1 MADNRFDRAVRWAAL
16 AGVPL
21 LLLIGYLASRE
32 GEAPEQ
38 PSAPL
43 SSIDATG
50 LSAASPSPSYVV
62 AGDQLH
68 VVTPPTAPAPSPP
81 PAPAARDLPTAE
93 PMPQSAAPRKAA
105 GNRPRGPCGGLV
117 VRLITQGAEG
127 STASIAADEQ
137 SRAEIKEVGDTV
149 GGYRVSR
156 IEWDRVWF
164 SSGGGVCS
172 VGIHHGAR
180 AAQESPK
187 GRALE
192 LVDGGAE
199 GRPAPEVAVPD
210 PGLAAG
216 GVPLEIAEGIRVDS
230 PSLTHLEGFA
240 VKAIRARAEALLS
253 AVKLEDQARGVA
265 LSGVKEDS
273 LLWRLGLRDGDV
285 ILALDEH
292 PTPRRDELLTWLRK
306 WLSEERYDARSY
318 HVLVERGGERFTLEL
333 VLGS

>member
-32 GEAPEQ
+32 GEAPEE

-50 LSAASPSPSYVV
+50 ISVPSPSHSYVV
-62 AGDQLH
+62 SGDQLH
-68 VVTPPTAPAPSPP
+68 VVVPPSAPPPT

-93 PMPQSAAPRKAA
+93 PMPRSAAPHKAA

-127 STASIAADEQ
+127 STASIAVDEQ

-164 SSGGGVCS
+164 SSGAGVCS

-216 GVPLEIAEGIRVDS
+216 GVPLEIAEGIRVDN
-230 PSLTHLEGFA
+230 PTLTHVEGFA
-240 VKAIRARAEALLS
+240 VKAIRARGEALLS
-253 AVKLEDQARGVA
+253 AVKLEDAARGVA
-265 LSGVKEDS
+265 LRGIKEDS
-273 LLWRLGLRDGDV
+273 LLWRLGLRDGDL
-285 ILALDEH
+285 ILAVDEH
-292 PTPRRDELLTWLRK
+292 PTPRRDELLGWLRK
-306 WLSEERYDARSY
+306 WLSEERYDARTY
-318 HVLVERGGERFTLEL
+318 GVLVERAGERFTLEL